1 MLVRCLY
8 ASRSSA
14 PLREPIIEAILEQSR
29 RNNPRRGVTGLLCYS
44 GDVFIQVLEGGRDGV
59 CDLFNAIVRDERHS
73 NVRILLF
80 DEIAARKFGGWTMG
94 QANVGKASQTILLKY
109 SEKPE
114 LDPFVGSGTATMA
127 LLNELLESGSITSR
141 CR

>member
-8 ASRSSA
+8 ASQA
-14 PLREPIIEAILEQSR
+14 VTPLREPLIETILEQSR

-59 CDLFNAIVRDERHS
+59 CDLFNTIVRDARHQG
-73 NVRILLF
+73 VRILLF
-80 DEIAARKFGGWTMG
+80 EEIPARKFADWTMG
-94 QANVGKASQTILLKY
+94 QANIGKASQTILLKY
-109 SEKPE
+109 SEKPQ
-114 LDPFVGSGTATMA
+114 LDPFVGSGAATMA
-127 LLNELLESGSITSR
+127 LLNELLESGAITSR

>member
-8 ASRSSA
+8 ASRA
-14 PLREPIIEAILEQSR
+14 VTPLREALVESILEQSR
-29 RNNPRRGVTGLLCYS
+29 RNNPRLGVTGLLCYS
-44 GDVFIQVLEGGRDGV
+44 GDVFIQVLEGGRDAV
-59 CDLFNAIVRDERHS
+59 CELFNEIVRDERHT

-80 DEIAARKFGGWTMG
+80 DEIPARKFGGWTMG
-94 QANVGKASQTILLKY
+94 QANVGKASQTIVLKY

-114 LDPFVGSGTATMA
+114 FDPFTGSGVATMA

>member
-8 ASRSSA
+8 ASRAVA
-14 PLREPIIEAILEQSR
+14 PLREAVIESILEQSR
-29 RNNPRRGVTGLLCYS
+29 RNNPHLGVTGLLCYS

-59 CDLFNAIVRDERHS
+59 CDLFNTIVRDDRHTG
-73 NVRILLF
+73 VRILLF

-114 LDPFVGSGTATMA
+114 LDPFVGSGAATMA